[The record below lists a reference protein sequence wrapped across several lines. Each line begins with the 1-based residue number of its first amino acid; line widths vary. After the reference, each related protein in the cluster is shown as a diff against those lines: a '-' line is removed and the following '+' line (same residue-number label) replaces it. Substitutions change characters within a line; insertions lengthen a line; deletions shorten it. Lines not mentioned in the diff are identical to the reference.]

1 MKFQITTIVYKDV
14 SYPGWWGTHTGL
26 WVCVF
31 YSLLC
36 KFQVCFSLAFCEGV
50 WDGLPLCTSFSLPV
64 IYSWKGELR
73 IVLRLVFKGKN
84 KTRLLRCEPRSCM
97 AGFGVRLV
105 AYLKCIYSTVFS
117 TGNKQEELE
126 AIVQQEMYDIPAIA
140 ETWFCASVT
149 VCKLF
154 IRDRQGSRIGGM
166 VLYVWAVLVY

>member
-1 MKFQITTIVYKDV
+1 
-14 SYPGWWGTHTGL
+14 
-26 WVCVF
+26 
-31 YSLLC
+31 
-36 KFQVCFSLAFCEGV
+36 
-50 WDGLPLCTSFSLPV
+50 
-64 IYSWKGELR
+64 
-73 IVLRLVFKGKN
+73 
-84 KTRLLRCEPRSCM
+84 M

-154 IRDRQGSRIGGM
+154 RRDRQGSRIGGM